1 MGDARKVGGMS
12 TQPEALRLADY
23 IDSDEPQNQ
32 TRYTLRAAADELRRL
47 SALEADSVRFRILC
61 ETSPVLCFMGQD
73 YSSAE
78 EFRAA
83 IDAYKG

>member
-1 MGDARKVGGMS
+1 MS
-12 TQPEALRLADY
+12 TQPEALRLADALH
-23 IDSDEPQNQ
+23 SFGNMLAVENNEAHQ
-32 TRYTLRAAADELRRL
+32 AAAELRRL
-47 SALEADSVRFRILC
+47 SALEAEAQRFLTLC